1 MKRYISI
8 LIIISS
14 LLSLSGCGG
23 IHTNYREIQ
32 QLMVV
37 QTMGL
42 DREEGSVRVS
52 MAAAAEASGNGPR
65 RMSAT
70 GGTVSTAID
79 RAYELSYEEEI
90 FFSHVNHI
98 LIGEAAAEEDMDS
111 FLDYLCQ
118 SPELR
123 IDIPLYIVREG
134 TAEQAVMEVGDGS
147 RGISE
152 VMQAVREIF
161 ATASNSQVFT
171 VADTIRSLERYG
183 SALICAI
190 RCEPGSESFGP
201 QTSGDSGSGGGES
214 GQEEEKQDDREDQQ
228 TQAAQEEENTQ
239 AAQEDENARAAG
251 NEDTGGGEEQGEAEA
266 AAQEGKPLMAGIA
279 GYGVIRDGKLC
290 KYLEPELS
298 VAVGLM
304 TGGVPISFIAVED
317 MDGRPCSLEVYDGS
331 AQLNPVWAGPGE
343 LKGLEL
349 QVEVTAS
356 VMESGPSQSSGTEEY
371 INYLTGQLESAVSE
385 QLSSLL
391 QSSMQLKADFLG
403 LAGKVERSSPE
414 NFRLMEQDFTEVL
427 PSLELQ
433 ISVSGRLSH
442 TNDMKEA

>member
-8 LIIISS
+8 LIIIFS
-14 LLSLSGCGG
+14 LLNLSGCGG

-52 MAAAAEASGNGPR
+52 MAAAAEASGSGPR

-79 RAYELSYEEEI
+79 RTYELSYEEEI

-171 VADTIRSLERYG
+171 VADTIRSLDRYG

-201 QTSGDSGSGGGES
+201 QTSGNSGSDGGEG
-214 GQEEEKQDDREDQQ
+214 GQGEKKQDDGENQQ

-239 AAQEDENARAAG
+239 AAG